1 MNDIRLFI
9 WASSRELYPTSI
21 ILNYKIVMIDDE
33 RGAVWARLLELE
45 LELELEARQAD
56 SLGDGAA
63 R

>member
-21 ILNYKIVMIDDE
+21 ILSYKIVMIDDE

-45 LELELEARQAD
+45 LEARQAD